1 MISETIKER
10 LKEIPPQPGVYLFKA
25 EGLPASLAGKRG
37 GLGGEILYVGKARN
51 LRHRVPSYFLRA
63 QPDRGPRIAHLVDRI
78 QAIDWFVTESEIEAL
93 ILEANLIGRLK
104 PRYNVEWKDDKSYL
118 HVAIKIQ
125 GVDWPQIRF
134 VRAADVGKDRKAH
147 YFGPYTSPGSLRR
160 AMRFIRKIFPFCEY
174 SIKPWGLRSKGV
186 RGKAVHRKPYTVPLP
201 PRPCLYYHLGLCPGP
216 CAGTIDLAEYKKR
229 IRHLILFLRGKKREV
244 MKELGREMK
253 RASREKR
260 YEEAAKLRDQLA
272 DLEHLRDISLLRAF
286 EERVMPQV
294 GGVPHRIEAYDVSNI
309 SGEYAV
315 GVMVT
320 FKDGEP
326 DKGEY
331 RKFKIKTVRGISDV
345 GALLEILRRRLSHSR
360 PEFAPQHK
368 KGSEST
374 DLELWSLPNL
384 ILIDGGKAQLN
395 VAVKALTEYG
405 LQTPVL
411 AVAKGPARKGAF
423 EYWYG
428 PRVLRDQ
435 NLIRKVR
442 DEAHRFAI
450 QYYRQLHRRGLL
462 SNS

>member
-118 HVAIKIQ
+118 HVAIKIA
-125 GVDWPQIRF
+125 GVEWPQIRF
-134 VRAADVGKDRKAH
+134 VRAAEVGKDKKTH

-160 AMRFIRKIFPFCEY
+160 AIRFVRKIFPFCEY
-174 SIKPWGLRSKGV
+174 SFKESSRKKGF
-186 RGKAVHRKPYTVPLP
+186 RPD
-201 PRPCLYYHLGLCPGP
+201 RPCLYYHLGLCPGP
-216 CAGTIDLAEYKKR
+216 CAVAIDLPEYKKR
-229 IRHLILFLRGKKREV
+229 VRHLVFFLQGKKRKV
-244 MKELGREMK
+244 MSEISREMK